1 MTSIFVMIKRI
12 YRYQIKSNYL
22 RNDFAFVIAFLE
34 LTLNFDYF
42 ERKKEPRSLIISE
55 VIDSK

>member
-42 ERKKEPRSLIISE
+42 EKKKSL
-55 VIDSK
+55 VA

>member
-1 MTSIFVMIKRI
+1 MASIFVIIKRI
-12 YRYQIKSNYL
+12 YRYQIKCNYL

-42 ERKKEPRSLIISE
+42 EKKKGL
-55 VIDSK
+55 VA